1 MNREEI
7 IKSLQHTIDWMEQH
21 GANGISVTQPTGCGG
36 YKEVDTLCDKIAL
49 KEALKLIEEQ
59 KTGKWV
65 GIEYDGYAD
74 GNPVYDVWECSNCHE
89 EHEGDFDSLPNY
101 CPECGAKMEAENES
115 CN

>member
-1 MNREEI
+1 M
-7 IKSLQHTIDWMEQH
+7 
-21 GANGISVTQPTGCGG
+21 
-36 YKEVDTLCDKIAL
+36 L

-74 GNPVYDVWECSNCHE
+74 GSPVYDVWECSNCHE

-101 CPECGAKMEAENES
+101 CPECGAKMTEAEDEQAS
-115 CN
+115 GEEKTEKAD

>member
-1 MNREEI
+1 MYKSPIEI
-7 IKSLQHTIDWMEQH
+7 INDEIKMHFENEILKAIQHYEIQVDKDELIKALNYDRNQYEK
-21 GANGISVTQPTGCGG
+21 G
-36 YKEVDTLCDKIAL
+36 YNDAVDNL
-49 KEALKLIEEQ
+49 Q

-101 CPECGAKMEAENES
+101 CPECGAKMTEDKT
-115 CN
+115 